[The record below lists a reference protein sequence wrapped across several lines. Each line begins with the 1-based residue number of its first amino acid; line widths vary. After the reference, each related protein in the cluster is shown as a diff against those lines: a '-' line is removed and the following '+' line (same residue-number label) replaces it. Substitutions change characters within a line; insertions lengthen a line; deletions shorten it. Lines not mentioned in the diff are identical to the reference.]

1 MVHFWWGMPSNHVCL
16 HISFANSMWGASY
29 FPSKDSWLETLE
41 NLCISILTTIIYE
54 MGMCDWGNMLVLRF
68 SGDFPGKSPEKTR
81 ASRDFLV
88 IFQENRRKNPGIL
101 RFSGDFPGK
110 SPEKSGHLEIFWWF
124 SRKIAGKIR
133 QSWDLL
139 MTFLENV
146 NKLTS
151 NRSVT
156 HGQYMDKLLSRIG
169 EGSIVHVFSGEFPG
183 EFPGNS
189 PENLPQS
196 LTGKSA
202 TKPRQKISHKTSPEN
217 LPQNLTRKSA
227 TKPCQKI
234 LTRKCVTKHISKSTS
249 LQTTP
254 KFSQNSF
261 SLQSF
266 PNCFPGLQFKFE
278 IYFAP
283 NRSQLPVWDLLHS
296 QLFPNSNLR
305 YFFFTPNHSQVVL

>member
-1 MVHFWWGMPSNHVCL
+1 
-16 HISFANSMWGASY
+16 
-29 FPSKDSWLETLE
+29 
-41 NLCISILTTIIYE
+41 

-68 SGDFPGKSPEKTR
+68 SGDFPGKSPEKPGHLEIFWWFSRKIAGKTR

-133 QSWDLL
+133 QSWNFL

-156 HGQYMDKLLSRIG
+156 HGQYLDKLLSRIG

-183 EFPGNS
+183 NS
-189 PENLPQS
+189 PENLPQN

-234 LTRKCVTKHISKSTS
+234 LTRKCLTKHISKSTS

-266 PNCFPGLQFKFE
+266 PNCFPGLKFQFE
-278 IYFAP
+278 IYFTP
-283 NRSQLPVWDLLHS
+283 NCSPIPIWDISFSPPTTPKLYCSLKDW
-296 QLFPNSNLR
+296 
-305 YFFFTPNHSQVVL
+305 FTPNFSTSWVWSLKIYLTPTFSQESFR